1 MRLQQHASH
10 RILAASVT
18 PRSDGRHAFAN
29 SWQAIGHIG
38 PRASIV
44 GSILTPARAAQH
56 RVALKLSDVPV
67 RELLGTL
74 HALVE
79 PLAAAG
85 GVSLGIDCE
94 RAPAV
99 VRAERAALLWVLMN
113 LAGNAVKLTPSG
125 GCVSLS
131 AIMLPNAVELRV
143 AGTGTRIPPTQLDTI
158 FEPFVQWHG
167 TDEGQRRG
175 VVPGLSS
182 VRDLTRQMGGELL
195 VRNAVGAGSH
205 VAVRFQGAWDPAQRC
220 ARVPTAIAA

>member
-1 MRLQQHASH
+1 MRLQQHASP
-10 RILAASVT
+10 RVLAASFT
-18 PRSDGRHAFAN
+18 PRSGGRHVFAN
-29 SWQAIGHIG
+29 SRQVIGHVG
-38 PRASIV
+38 HRASMV
-44 GSILTPARAAQH
+44 GSILTPARTAQR

-67 RELLGTL
+67 WELLSAL
-74 HALVE
+74 YALVE

-85 GVSLGIDCE
+85 GVSLDIDCD

-99 VRAERAALLWVLMN
+99 VRAERTALLWVLMN

-143 AGTGTRIPPTQLDTI
+143 AGTGPRIPSTRLDTI
-158 FEPFVQWHG
+158 FEPFA
-167 TDEGQRRG
+167 EACAAEKGQRRG
-175 VVPGLSS
+175 AVLGLSI

-195 VRNAVGAGSH
+195 VRNAVGVGSH

-220 ARVPTAIAA
+220 AAVPTAIAA